1 VKLWY
6 EKLLSGTLICQVDE
20 IEQNHSQTTEG
31 MSWLGLGKQSED
43 QTIIVDDTSKDM
55 QAA

>member
-1 VKLWY
+1 MKLWY